1 MMQQQTDQPVALV
14 TGAGSGVGASC
25 ALGLAEAGYRV
36 CVVGRNSDRLA
47 ETLASMHADCH
58 SISADLSAPHQC
70 QRVVDEL
77 IAHFGRVDVLV
88 NNAGFAAQVP
98 IEETTEELMRTALD
112 TNLLGPMCLI
122 SSLWS
127 HFREQGGG
135 CVVNI
140 SSLASSDPFP
150 GFLAYAASKSGLD
163 SLTRSILAE
172 RPDPSIRAF
181 TINLAAVETP
191 MLRSMFDH
199 EVVPPE
205 ACLQPDEVARFVVE
219 CVQGDHDDRQGESI
233 VLARS

>member
-1 MMQQQTDQPVALV
+1 
-14 TGAGSGVGASC
+14 
-25 ALGLAEAGYRV
+25 
-36 CVVGRNSDRLA
+36 
-47 ETLASMHADCH
+47 MHADCH

-127 HFREQGGG
+127 HFLELGGG

-205 ACLQPDEVARFVVE
+205 ACLQPEEVARFVVE
-219 CVQGDHDDRQGESI
+219 CVQGAHDHRQGESI

>member
-1 MMQQQTDQPVALV
+1 MHQEHDHPVALV
-14 TGAGSGVGASC
+14 TGGGSGVGASC
-25 ALGLAEAGYRV
+25 ALHLAAEGYRV
-36 CVVGRNSDRLA
+36 GVVGRTAQRLE
-47 ETLASMHADCH
+47 ETRSSIRSACH
-58 SISADLSAPHQC
+58 LITADLSAPHEC
-70 QRVVDEL
+70 DRVIEEML
-77 IAHFGRVDVLV
+77 GHFGRVDVLV
-88 NNAGFAAQVP
+88 NNAGFAAQAS
-98 IEETTEELMRTALD
+98 IEETSEELMRNAID

-122 SSLWS
+122 SGLWP
-127 HFREQGGG
+127 HFLEQGRG

-181 TINLAAVETP
+181 TVNLAAVETD

-199 EVVPPE
+199 EVVPPT
-205 ACLQPDEVARFVVE
+205 ACLQPEEVASFVTE
-219 CVQGDHDDRQGESI
+219 CVLGAHDDRQGESI

>member
-1 MMQQQTDQPVALV
+1 MHQKDDHPVALV
-14 TGAGSGVGASC
+14 TGGGSGVGASC
-25 ALGLAEAGYRV
+25 ALHLAAEGYHV
-36 CVVGRNSDRLA
+36 GVVGRTPHRLE
-47 ETLASMHADCH
+47 ETGSSIPTTCH
-58 SISADLSAPHQC
+58 RITADLSTPHEC
-70 QRVVDEL
+70 DRV
-77 IAHFGRVDVLV
+77 IAEMIEHFGRVDVLV
-88 NNAGFAAQVP
+88 NNAGFAAQAP
-98 IEETTEELMRTALD
+98 IEETTEELMRNAID

-122 SSLWS
+122 SGLWP
-127 HFREQGGG
+127 HFLKRASG

-181 TINLAAVETP
+181 TINLAAVETQ

-205 ACLQPDEVARFVVE
+205 ACLQPEDVARFVTE
-219 CVQGDHDDRQGESI
+219 CVQGVHDDRQGESI